1 MSKDKSKKPQEG
13 GAAAAERPKG
23 LDYASLDTKYIVR
36 ITGILLAI
44 CAVTAL
50 LLGEVNQITKPL
62 IDAIQKEKNDAAMA
76 AVLPADEYVAWE
88 GELPEHVTALY
99 LANAGGEAAGWVA
112 ATTTS
117 GSQGAIDMMVGVD
130 ADGKVTGVSVVKHS
144 ETPNIGTKVVSDQS
158 VLDRFVGMSH
168 ANGEITVN
176 SGDNRFDGVTGA
188 TYSSKGVAA
197 GVNAALDA
205 VGALS

>member
-1 MSKDKSKKPQEG
+1 MSKDKSKKPQGG

-23 LDYASLDTKYIVR
+23 LNYASLDTKYIVR
-36 ITGILLAI
+36 ITGVLLAI
-44 CAVTAL
+44 CAVVAL
-50 LLGEVNQITKPL
+50 LLGVVNQITKPL
-62 IDAIQKEKNDAAMA
+62 IDAIQKEKTDAAMA
-76 AVLPADEYVAWE
+76 AVLPADEYAAWE
-88 GELPEHVTALY
+88 GGLPEHVTALY
-99 LANAGGEAAGWVA
+99 LANVGGEAAGWVA

-117 GSQGAIDMMVGVD
+117 GSQGAIEMMVGVD
-130 ADGKVTGVSVVKHS
+130 TDGKVTGVSVVKHS

-168 ANGEITVN
+168 EGGEITVN

-197 GVNAALDA
+197 GVNAALAA
-205 VGALS
+205 VDALS